1 MELLLLVWRQYR
13 WPFISVIA
21 LSLLSAALGIGL
33 IAFINLRL
41 ITIVDTSL
49 TVLPEFLGLLLLL
62 MAVTLGSQLALT
74 TLGHHFVYRL
84 RGEFIKRILD
94 TQIEKIEK
102 IGSASL
108 LAGLTRDIRNITI
121 AFVRLPELVQGIIL
135 TFGSAAYLAWLSG
148 KMMLVT
154 ALWLALTIWAGFVLV
169 SRVYKH
175 MASLRETEDKLYHDY
190 QTVLEGRKELTL
202 NRERAEYVFN
212 QLYLPDAREYR
223 HHIVRA
229 DTFHLSAVNW
239 SNIMM
244 LGAIGLVFWMANSL
258 GWADTAVAATYSL
271 TLLFLRTPLLSAV
284 GALPTLLSAQVAFNK
299 LNKFSLAPY
308 RAEFPQAQ
316 VYPHWQTLEL
326 RDITFHY
333 PDNSFAVGPINLTLR
348 RGELVFLIGGNGS
361 GKSTLA
367 MLLTGLY
374 QPVSGQILV
383 DGKPMAA
390 DKPEDYRKL
399 FSAVFTD
406 VWLFDRLL
414 GPEGKAADPAL
425 VEKWLGYL
433 QMNHKLRLDDGK
445 ILDLKLSKGQKKRVA
460 IAGALVLQARYL
472 LLDEPT
478 AGLDPSGRAQMIDII
493 KRIADRGNHV
503 AISSHDIDLIY
514 EISDAVYVLRRG
526 EVLAHGEP
534 GEVFARSEL
543 MAQAGLTQPWL
554 VKLHAQLGLPLC
566 KTEEEFFTRMRSNA
580 MKEAS

>member
-41 ITIVDTSL
+41 ITLVDTSL

-108 LAGLTRDIRNITI
+108 LAGLTSDIRNITI

-154 ALWLALTIWAGFVLV
+154 ALWLALTIWGGFILV

-175 MASLRETEDKLYHDY
+175 MASLRESEDKLYHDY

-212 QLYLPDAREYR
+212 QLYLPDAQEYR

-258 GWADTAVAATYSL
+258 GWANTAVAATYSL

-308 RAEFPQAQ
+308 RAEFPQPQ
-316 VYPHWQTLEL
+316 THPHWQTLEL

-333 PDNSFAVGPINLTLR
+333 PDNSFAVGPINMTLK

-374 QPVSGQILV
+374 QPVSGQILL
-383 DGKPMAA
+383 DSQPMAA

-460 IAGALVLQARYL
+460 L
-472 LLDEPT
+472 LLALAED
-478 AGLDPSGRAQMIDII
+478 RDII
-493 KRIADRGNHV
+493 MLDEWAADQDPHFRREFYQVLLPLMKEMGKTLFAISHDDHYFQHADRLLEMRSGQLSELSGKEREL
-503 AISSHDIDLIY
+503 ATR
-514 EISDAVYVLRRG
+514 DAV
-526 EVLAHGEP
+526 
-534 GEVFARSEL
+534 ART
-543 MAQAGLTQPWL
+543 A
-554 VKLHAQLGLPLC
+554 
-566 KTEEEFFTRMRSNA
+566 
-580 MKEAS
+580 

>member
-41 ITIVDTSL
+41 MTVVDTSL
-49 TVLPEFLGLLLLL
+49 AVLPEFLGLLLLL
-62 MAVTLGSQLALT
+62 MVVTLGSQLALT
-74 TLGHHFVYRL
+74 TLGHHFVFRL

-94 TQIEKIEK
+94 TQIEKVEK

-108 LAGLTRDIRNITI
+108 LAGLTSDIRNITI

-148 KMMLVT
+148 KMMMVT
-154 ALWLALTIWAGFVLV
+154 ALWMALTIWGGFVLV
-169 SRVYKH
+169 ARVYRH
-175 MASLRETEDKLYHDY
+175 MATLRETEDKLYHDY

-223 HHIVRA
+223 HHIIRA

-258 GWADTAVAATYSL
+258 GWANTAVAATYSL

-299 LNKFSLAPY
+299 LNTFSLAPY
-308 RAEFPQAQ
+308 RADFPQPEPH
-316 VYPHWQTLEL
+316 PHWQTLEL
-326 RDITFHY
+326 RDVCFHY
-333 PDNSFAVGPINLTLR
+333 PDNSFAVGPINLTLQC
-348 RGELVFLIGGNGS
+348 GELVFLIGGNGS

-374 QPVSGQILV
+374 QPASGQILL
-383 DGKPMAA
+383 DGQPLAA

-414 GPEGKAADPAL
+414 GPGGKAADSAL
-425 VEKWLGYL
+425 VDQWMAYL
-433 QMNHKLRLDDGK
+433 KMTHKLQLDNGR
-445 ILDLKLSKGQKKRVA
+445 IVDLKLSKGQKKRVA
-460 IAGALVLQARYL
+460 LLLALAEERDII
-472 LLDEPT
+472 LLDEW
-478 AGLDPSGRAQMIDII
+478 AADQDPHFRREFYQQLLPLLQQMGKTVFAISHDDHYFQH
-493 KRIADRGNHV
+493 ADRLLEMRSGQLTELTGEEREL
-503 AISSHDIDLIY
+503 ATR
-514 EISDAVYVLRRG
+514 DAV
-526 EVLAHGEP
+526 
-534 GEVFARSEL
+534 ART
-543 MAQAGLTQPWL
+543 A
-554 VKLHAQLGLPLC
+554 
-566 KTEEEFFTRMRSNA
+566 
-580 MKEAS
+580 

>member
-41 ITIVDTSL
+41 MTVVDTSL
-49 TVLPEFLGLLLLL
+49 AVLPEFLGLLLLL
-62 MAVTLGSQLALT
+62 MVVTLGSQLALT
-74 TLGHHFVYRL
+74 TLGHHFVFRL

-94 TQIEKIEK
+94 TQIEKVEK

-108 LAGLTRDIRNITI
+108 LAGLTSDIRNITI

-148 KMMLVT
+148 KMMMVT
-154 ALWLALTIWAGFVLV
+154 ALWMALTIWGGFVLV
-169 SRVYKH
+169 ARVYRH
-175 MASLRETEDKLYHDY
+175 MATLRETEDKLYHDY

-223 HHIVRA
+223 HHIIRA

-258 GWADTAVAATYSL
+258 GWANTAVAATYSL

-299 LNKFSLAPY
+299 LNTFSLAPY
-308 RAEFPQAQ
+308 RADFPQPEPH
-316 VYPHWQTLEL
+316 PHWQTLEL
-326 RDITFHY
+326 RDVFFHY
-333 PDNSFAVGPINLTLR
+333 PDNSFAVGPINLTLQ

-374 QPVSGQILV
+374 QPASGQILL
-383 DGKPMAA
+383 DGQPLAA

-414 GPEGKAADPAL
+414 GPGGKAADSAL
-425 VEKWLGYL
+425 VDQWMAYL
-433 QMNHKLRLDDGK
+433 KMTHKLQLDNGR
-445 ILDLKLSKGQKKRVA
+445 IVDLKLSKGQKKRVA
-460 IAGALVLQARYL
+460 LLLALAEERDII
-472 LLDEPT
+472 LLDEW
-478 AGLDPSGRAQMIDII
+478 AADQDPHFRREFYQQLLPLLQQMGKTVFAISHDDHYFQH
-493 KRIADRGNHV
+493 ADRLLEMRSGQLTELTGEEREL
-503 AISSHDIDLIY
+503 ATR
-514 EISDAVYVLRRG
+514 DAVSRT
-526 EVLAHGEP
+526 A
-534 GEVFARSEL
+534 
-543 MAQAGLTQPWL
+543 
-554 VKLHAQLGLPLC
+554 
-566 KTEEEFFTRMRSNA
+566 
-580 MKEAS
+580 